1 MVISKRKTLNY
12 KKQLSLKNRK
22 KIVNKTRKRLLKKQ
36 KIRRQQRAGAAAPP
50 NNNIITRRLKALKIP
65 ISAPA
70 NPNNPVE
77 IEIPDTQELVTYFNE
92 KKSGTGASVTKKIK
106 TLCSNMFGGKKI
118 KWERS
123 WQDDLEQIARTALSE
138 AASASASASSN
149 TKKTKKGHR
158 FQTKIGATAKDEEGV
173 TVGKEWS
180 KEIKDLIIE
189 AGKSSGKK
197 VPNITKPDG
206 KLQPLKKDEVFVPLN
221 LLEKILSIK
230 IKDKQAGVE
239 GLLFKT
245 TDSKEKLNRLGTLAA
260 KVKEIHER
268 EGKSY
273 ILVDFKRMGSTM
285 YSKLRF
291 PQKEF
296 SYKQLNKLLGYK
308 VFPESPGDGDGGVGA
323 STNAIQF
330 PSTEG
335 LAPILIFPSTKR
347 LRQSIGSKS
356 KTKKKAGPIAIQ
368 SKK

>member
-22 KIVNKTRKRLLKKQ
+22 KIVKKTRKRLIKKQ

-50 NNNIITRRLKALKIP
+50 NNNNITRRLKALKIP
-65 ISAPA
+65 ISAAA
-70 NPNNPVE
+70 NPYNPVKM
-77 IEIPDTQELVTYFNE
+77 EIPDTQELITFCQ
-92 KKSGTGASVTKKIK
+92 KKSGTGASVKRKIK
-106 TLCSNMFGGKKI
+106 TLCSKMLGGKKF
-118 KWERS
+118 KWKRS
-123 WQDDLEQIARTALSE
+123 FQDDLEQIARTALSE
-138 AASASASASSN
+138 AASASASASASSN
-149 TKKTKKGHR
+149 TKKTKKGPR

-180 KEIKDLIIE
+180 KEIKDLIKE

-206 KLQPLKKDEVFVPLN
+206 KLQPLNKGEVFVPLN

-239 GLLFKT
+239 GLLFQTK
-245 TDSKEKLNRLGTLAA
+245 DSTEKLKSLETLAA
-260 KVKEIHER
+260 KVKEIHKR

-291 PQKEF
+291 PEKEF
-296 SYKQLNKLLGYK
+296 SYKQLNELLGYK

-330 PSTEG
+330 PSTKG
-335 LAPILIFPSTKR
+335 LAQIFPSFPSTKH
-347 LRQSIGSKS
+347 LVQKITPI
-356 KTKKKAGPIAIQ
+356 KTKEKRIAVP
-368 SKK
+368 K

>member
-1 MVISKRKTLNY
+1 MVLSKRNPLNY

-50 NNNIITRRLKALKIP
+50 NNNNITRRLKALKIP
-65 ISAPA
+65 IGAAAAA
-70 NPNNPVE
+70 NNNAVE
-77 IEIPDTQELVTYFNE
+77 IEIPDTQELVTYFQSK
-92 KKSGTGASVTKKIK
+92 KKSGTGASVTRKIK
-106 TLCSNMFGGKKI
+106 TLCSKMLGGKKI
-118 KWERS
+118 KWEKS
-123 WQDDLEQIARTALSE
+123 CQDDLEQIARTALSE
-138 AASASASASSN
+138 AASASASASASSN
-149 TKKTKKGHR
+149 TKKTKKGPR
-158 FQTKIGATAKDEEGV
+158 FQTKIGATATDEEGV

-180 KEIKDLIIE
+180 KEIKDLIKE

-206 KLQPLKKDEVFVPLN
+206 KLQALNKGEVFVPLE

-239 GLLFKT
+239 GLLFQKK
-245 TDSKEKLNRLGTLAA
+245 DSAEKLKRLETLIA
-260 KVKEIHER
+260 KVKEIHKR

-273 ILVDFKRMGSTM
+273 MLVDFKRMGSTM

-308 VFPESPGDGDGGVGA
+308 VFPESPGDRDGGVGA
-323 STNAIQF
+323 SINAIQF
-330 PSTEG
+330 PSTKG
-335 LAPILIFPSTKR
+335 LAPIFPSTR
-347 LRQSIGSKS
+347 GLVQSIGKSKS
-356 KTKKKAGPIAIQ
+356 KTRAKQIAVP
-368 SKK
+368 K